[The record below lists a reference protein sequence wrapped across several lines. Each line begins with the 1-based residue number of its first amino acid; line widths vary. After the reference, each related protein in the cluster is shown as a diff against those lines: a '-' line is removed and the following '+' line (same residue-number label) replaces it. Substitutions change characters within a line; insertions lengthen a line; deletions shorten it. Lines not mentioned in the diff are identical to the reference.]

1 MELNKCIICDGDTDL
16 NTSMELTVE
25 EERYTIYLCDE
36 HAEETTP
43 KQAKDALARKKAQLE
58 EVIKQAEALGLKVEL
73 PSAGKKIALV
83 QDPRAETPATPAPAA
98 QPEAQEGDPKKPK
111 VVKMPKFEGVSG
123 VAQGEGTSVNVA
135 KHASIDVDQAV
146 NESLSANKDKV
157 VTDAK
162 PEEYEAEAQVLTT
175 PTRGQIVIK
184 KKSVGNT
191 GTTEV
196 KVRDS
201 GGDREL
207 QDRFKRM
214 AEESKGMDTEQ
225 WKAKSWYEG
234 HETVTCTFCRGTG
247 MSRIG
252 GQPCPKCEGS
262 GLLSE

>member
-1 MELNKCIICDGDTDL
+1 MELNKCIICDAESDL
-16 NTSMELTVE
+16 NTSMDLTVDGDK
-25 EERYTIYLCDE
+25 YTVYLCDE

-43 KQAKDALARKKAQLE
+43 KQAKDALAKRKAQLE

-73 PSAGKKIALV
+73 PGVGKKIAV
-83 QDPRAETPATPAPAA
+83 VEDPQAAPAA
-98 QPEAQEGDPKKPK
+98 APAEQPQDLQAAPDNTPKKK
-111 VVKMPKFEGVSG
+111 IKMPKFEGVG
-123 VAQGEGTSVNVA
+123 GTATGEGASVNVA
-135 KHASIDVDQAV
+135 KHASLEVDQIV
-146 NESLSANKDKV
+146 GESLRANKDQLEN
-157 VTDAK
+157 TAK

-214 AEESKGMDTEQ
+214 AEESKGMDNDS
-225 WKAKSWYEG
+225 WKSKSWYEG
-234 HETVTCTFCRGTG
+234 HDTVTCTFCRGTG

-252 GQPCPKCEGS
+252 GQACPKCGGS